1 MSEDTFEQAARPAD
15 GVWGTIH
22 GVPVTDEVIDELVE
36 DAEAGFPGA
45 TFKPVGRPRTV
56 GRKPARTVTVRLDPE
71 RVNAVHERAEREHT
85 SASEIMR
92 RALDQYLAG

>member
-1 MSEDTFEQAARPAD
+1 MSDSVEPAARPAD
-15 GVWGTIH
+15 GIWGTVN

-36 DAEAGFPGA
+36 NAENGFPGV

-56 GRKPARTVTVRLDPE
+56 GAKPAQTVTVRLDPD
-71 RVNAVHERAEREHT
+71 RISAVHARAEREHT

-92 RALDQYLAG
+92 RALDHYLAS